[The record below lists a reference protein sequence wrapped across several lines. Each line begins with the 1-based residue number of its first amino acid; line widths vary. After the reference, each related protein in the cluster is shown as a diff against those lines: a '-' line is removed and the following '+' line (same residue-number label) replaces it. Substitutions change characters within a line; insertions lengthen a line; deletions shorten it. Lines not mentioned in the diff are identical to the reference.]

1 MKNFRTLEL
10 AIEYNQQI
18 QKLKISGHLRDQILR
33 ATSSIALNLSEGNAK
48 FSAPEKKRFYKI
60 AYASLKES
68 QTALRLLNIEDKAV
82 IEESDHLGASIY
94 KLLKSKI
101 SAI

>member
-1 MKNFRTLEL
+1 MKSFRTLDL

-18 QKLKISGHLRDQILR
+18 QDLKISGHLRDQILR

-48 FSAPEKKRFYKI
+48 FSVPEKKRFYKI

-68 QTALRLLNIEDKAV
+68 QTALRLLNINNDDIIQK
-82 IEESDHLGASIY
+82 SDHLGASIY